1 MPVTKQKKAD
11 ILKDLDTY
19 FNDAKSVVF
28 TNYKGVSVKDISTL
42 RRQLSA
48 KDCKFKVAKKTLIK
62 IAAAKAG
69 FKDIPDESFEGQVGA
84 AFSKGD
90 EIAAAKILYDFSKTH
105 EQIKLLGALM
115 EGRALTKAETMVLA
129 KLPGREE
136 LLARLVG
143 SIKAPVSNFHGLLY
157 ALLRNFVGVVSAY
170 KEKMEK
176 GGAA

>member
-42 RRQLSA
+42 RRQLAA

-69 FKDIPDESFEGQVGA
+69 FKDIPDESFTGQVGA
-84 AFSKGD
+84 AFSQGD
-90 EIAAAKILYDFSKTH
+90 EVAAAKILYDFSKTH
-105 EQIKLLGALM
+105 EQIQLLGALM

-129 KLPGREE
+129 KLPGRQE
-136 LLARLVG
+136 LLSRLVG
-143 SIKAPVSNFHGLLY
+143 SMKAPVSNFHGVLY

-176 GGAA
+176 GA